1 MFFLFPSICV
11 KKGKDFPFKS
21 DVLAANKARQR
32 YLLVLVPQKMPL
44 TWISSTTTHN
54 GCDGRSQPPDSPGIR
69 VSVEENTSTRP
80 TFFFFF
86 CLCCLPE
93 LLAAGQSTGGFAEF
107 PGVAGF
113 TVPLGATVSKVLS
126 LNCGRIFCWR
136 GGGVF

>member
-1 MFFLFPSICV
+1 MEGHNPQTPQGSVCQW
-11 KKGKDFPFKS
+11 KKT
-21 DVLAANKARQR
+21 L
-32 YLLVLVPQKMPL
+32 
-44 TWISSTTTHN
+44 
-54 GCDGRSQPPDSPGIR
+54 PP
-69 VSVEENTSTRP
+69 VQL
-80 TFFFFF
+80 FFFFF

-136 GGGVF
+136 GGEFFKLTAIDEARPAEWKPGRTDPGLLVSTTQRPV